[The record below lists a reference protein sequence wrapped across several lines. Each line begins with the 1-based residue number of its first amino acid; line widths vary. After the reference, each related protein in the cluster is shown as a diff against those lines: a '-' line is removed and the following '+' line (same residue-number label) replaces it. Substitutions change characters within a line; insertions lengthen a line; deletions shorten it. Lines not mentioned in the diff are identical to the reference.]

1 MAPGKPPERRTRK
14 PTGKPPWPMILLAGG
29 EKSGKSWAAAEFSA
43 SDLVG
48 NTYYIEV
55 GEHYADEYGAIP
67 GVRYKIVPHD
77 GTYRDIKAAVQ
88 WAVAQP
94 RIDGKPNCV
103 IFDSATP
110 LWDMLSDEA
119 QRTANRRWRK
129 KNPSAPEPD
138 EEVQVTMD
146 LWNIAKGRFA
156 DVMRELYQ
164 YDGPTIVT
172 ARLEQVA
179 VVGAGGKPTNEK
191 AWKVRAEKNLP
202 FEVDAVI
209 QAREPRRFIATGL
222 RSTRFRLEPGEQM
235 AMPGFTVDAFLRK
248 LGHDVPGATAP
259 RSVTPLRLEDG
270 PQAQVAEAVA
280 RKEQEERAQR
290 PPASE
295 GQRTALVLLMRDK
308 LGITERPERIAAM
321 SKHLGRKIDSFTD
334 LTPGEAQAAIKALA
348 DMKDH
353 VPAAASAA
361 PTTTV
366 PHAEAPVEPQSP
378 APAPDDGFRLPSSV
392 GPEGICVD
400 MLAAVEACVDK
411 DELAA
416 VGQRVAEL
424 AGKGVLHASHRARLD
439 AAWRAKN
446 TALTPGE
453 PPAPEPVPA
462 EPAVPDRYAELAD
475 LIGRA
480 GLEGPDGVD
489 ALVVAATE
497 ARAAGALDA
506 VQLGVLTSMAEGRA
520 QDLLTSGPSPGGG
533 WSHRALA
540 DQGTP
545 L

>member
-67 GVRYKIVPHD
+67 GVRYEIVPHD

-103 IFDSATP
+103 IFDSATL

-235 AMPGFTVDAFLRK
+235 AMPGFTLDAFLRK
-248 LGHDVPGATAP
+248 LGHDVPGSTAP

-290 PPASE
+290 PAASE

-308 LGITERPERIAAM
+308 LGIIDRDQRIAAM

-334 LTPGEAQAAIKALA
+334 LTPGEAHATIEALA
-348 DMKDH
+348 GLKDH
-353 VPAAASAA
+353 VPTGASAPRVPDAA
-361 PTTTV
+361 P
-366 PHAEAPVEPQSP
+366 PVEPQAP
-378 APAPDDGFRLPSSV
+378 ARAPDDGFRLAPGV
-392 GPEGICVD
+392 GPEGICVV
-400 MLAAVEACVDK
+400 LQAAIEACTDSG
-411 DELAA
+411 ELAA

-424 AGKGVLHASHRARLD
+424 TEKRILHGSHRTRLD
-439 AAWRAKN
+439 AAWRAKSN
-446 TALTPGE
+446 ALTPPAPT
-453 PPAPEPVPA
+453 PPAA
-462 EPAVPDRYAELAD
+462 AVPDRYAELAD

-489 ALVVAATE
+489 ALVAAAAE
-497 ARAAGALDA
+497 ARTAGLIDA
-506 VQLGVLTSMAEGRA
+506 VQLGVLTNLAEGRA